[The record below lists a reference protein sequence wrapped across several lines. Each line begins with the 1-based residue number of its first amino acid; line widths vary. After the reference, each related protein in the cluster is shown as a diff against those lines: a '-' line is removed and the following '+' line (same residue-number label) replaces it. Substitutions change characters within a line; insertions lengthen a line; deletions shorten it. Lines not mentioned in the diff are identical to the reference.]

1 MGGRLGLKLRIVANE
16 YATVV
21 AVALVVLTLAGGG
34 LIYATYAD
42 PGTETREEVVAEWQT
57 TSGYTHSATVV
68 NGTTVFP
75 SGSTLSDRSVYYTQV
90 SPVLDAEFRYGF
102 DAPEG
107 SLTVEGRTT
116 LVIRSVG
123 EGGEDSEPPVFWQRE
138 ERLGTFSET
147 LAPGE
152 SVTSTASVDVRAVTE
167 DIEAIE
173 SELGASPGTTEIRLR
188 SSVTASGEVAGES
201 ESREATRTL
210 TFEPGGGTY
219 SVAAPAP
226 ETERYQQTRQVTAE
240 RTYGP
245 VRRAAGPALVGV
257 GVIGLIGFALA
268 YRREYFEVTDAERR
282 SLEFADRRDDL
293 DEWISRGRIDRE
305 MTGDDR
311 ERVRIDTLDDL
322 VDIAIDT
329 DSRVIED
336 TQRRQYYVL
345 DGARRYVYKPDPK
358 IDIGRFWS

>member
-1 MGGRLGLKLRIVANE
+1 MGGRLGLKLRMVANE

-75 SGSTLSDRSVYYTQV
+75 SGSTLSDRGVYYTRI

-102 DAPEG
+102 DAPDG
-107 SLTVEGRTT
+107 SLTVEGQTT

-123 EGGEDSEPPVFWQRE
+123 EGGEDSDPPVFWQRE
-138 ERLGTFSET
+138 ERLSTFSET

-152 SVTSTASVDVRAVTE
+152 SVTSTASVDVQAAIE
-167 DIEAIE
+167 DIETIE

-188 SSVTASGEVAGES
+188 SSITANGEVAGES
-201 ESREATRTL
+201 ESREATRILTL
-210 TFEPGGGTY
+210 EPGGGTY
-219 SVAAPAP
+219 SVETPAP
-226 ETERYQQTRQVTAE
+226 ETERYQQTRQVTTE

-245 VRRAAGPALVGV
+245 VRLAAGPVLVVVGV
-257 GVIGLIGFALA
+257 FGLGGFALA
-268 YRREYFEVTDAERR
+268 YRRDYFEVTDVERR
-282 SLEFADRRDDL
+282 SLEFANRRNDL
-293 DEWISRGRIDRE
+293 DEWISRGRIDHE
-305 MTGDDR
+305 TTEGDR

-322 VDIAIDT
+322 VASAIDT
-329 DSRVIED
+329 DGCVIED
-336 TQRRQYYVL
+336 TERGQYYVL
-345 DGARRYVYKPDPK
+345 DGPRRYVYKPDPK
-358 IDIGRFWS
+358 IDIERFRS